1 MMTEKPADDGGEPI
15 ASNIKRSL
23 VSLYTQ
29 QGQRKYLTQQE
40 RRQFINAAKSEAQ
53 LVSAFCCLI
62 CDTGC
67 RISEALSLTPKHIDS
82 SDGVIVIECLKKRR
96 PGVYRAVPVSP
107 QLLTQ
112 LTQLTASLPKN
123 ERIWPWCRMTGYRRI
138 KQVMKQ
144 AQIIGPQASP
154 KGLRHSFAIAAIG
167 AGVPLN
173 LVQRW
178 LGHADMA
185 TTAIYTHVVGNEEKQ
200 IAEKMWKDWR
210 YNDEI

>member
-15 ASNIKRSL
+15 APNIRRSL

-40 RRQFINAAKSEAQ
+40 RRQFINAAKLELP
-53 LVSAFCCLI
+53 LVFAFCWLI

-107 QLLTQ
+107 QLLSQ

-123 ERIWPWCRMTGYRRI
+123 VRIWPWCRMTGYRRI

-200 IAEKMWKDWR
+200 IAEKMWKDWQH
-210 YNDEI
+210 NDEI